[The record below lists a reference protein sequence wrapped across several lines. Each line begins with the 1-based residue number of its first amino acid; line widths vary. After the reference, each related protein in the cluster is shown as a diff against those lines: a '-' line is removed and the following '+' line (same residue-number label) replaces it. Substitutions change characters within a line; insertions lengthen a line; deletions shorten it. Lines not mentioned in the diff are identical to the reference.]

1 MEWAINFLQWFGVG
15 LGLILVLGLI
25 YWGYLFIKI
34 MKLKQEKEDLD
45 WSMDASLE
53 KEVGRKG
60 K

>member
-53 KEVGRKG
+53 KEVGRKD
-60 K
+60 